1 MSRAPLGLRGRCP
14 QWRIPGVLPIQELR
28 SLLYDREG
36 QPQALNLGSGYGSC
50 PLDPVSRTAYPAPL
64 RPWPR
69 VARWGQGLRGWNRRL
84 GLAQIFCFGYHRLPR
99 LPAPR
104 QATPPLYHSE
114 HALAG
119 GHAPRLR
126 SAEGAPCSR
135 AEML

>member
-1 MSRAPLGLRGRCP
+1 MAHAPWIPYPGPPTRLRCVHGLG
-14 QWRIPGVLPIQELR
+14 
-28 SLLYDREG
+28 
-36 QPQALNLGSGYGSC
+36 
-50 PLDPVSRTAYPAPL
+50 
-64 RPWPR
+64 
-69 VARWGQGLRGWNRRL
+69 VARWGQGLRGWSRRL

-126 SAEGAPCSR
+126 STEGAPCSR